1 VAAEVLSMS
10 DLTVTHVLDPD
21 DQPTRPDRLV
31 FGDAGPLIEKVG
43 DYELL
48 YELGRGGMGVVFK
61 ARDAKL
67 NRLVAVKMI
76 LPGALPDATDLQ
88 RFHTE
93 ASAAAGLKHPNIVAV
108 HAVGQQDGRW
118 YYVMDLIEGPTLA
131 KRLADGP
138 LPGRVAARYI
148 AAVARGIEHAHR
160 NGVLHRDLKPAN
172 ILLDADDQPHIADF
186 GLAKQM
192 TADGSGNTRTGAV
205 LGTPS
210 YMAPEQASG
219 SKELG
224 PACDIYGLGALL
236 YELLTARPPFKAE
249 TPMDTMMQVLEQ
261 DPAPPTLLNPKV
273 DRDLETVCLKC
284 LQKEPARRYES
295 AAALADDL
303 ERYLNGESIRART
316 FSMIDRIA
324 WTLEHS
330 QYDVQFGPYGA
341 MLYWF
346 AAIVAMT
353 QIAKHVLMTNGVSI
367 TWVSVVQ
374 LLQFILIGV
383 VFWCYRGRTM
393 APSTTAERQLWSVW
407 IGYIVASL
415 LIAAVSWRLF
425 SERQI
430 YQMVEYPF
438 FAITAGMAFFFLGSS
453 YWGWCYAF
461 GAAFFAASVV
471 MLFDTRWAVLEFGAV
486 WTACLLIFGT
496 RLRGLAR
503 ERAEGNKAT
512 VRTSA

>member
-1 VAAEVLSMS
+1 MAAEALPMS
-10 DLTVTHVLDPD
+10 DLTVTHTVDPD
-21 DQPTRPDRLV
+21 DQPTRPDQPFSPDV
-31 FGDAGPLIEKVG
+31 GPIVEKVG

-61 ARDAKL
+61 ARDVKL

-118 YYVMDLIEGPTLA
+118 YYCMDFIEGPTLA

-138 LPGRVAARYI
+138 LPGRTAARYMV
-148 AAVARGIEHAHR
+148 AVARGIEHAHR
-160 NGVLHRDLKPAN
+160 NGILHRDLKPAN
-172 ILLDADDQPHIADF
+172 ILLDADDQPHVADF

-192 TADGSGNTRTGAV
+192 TADKGGNTRTGAV

-236 YELLTARPPFKAE
+236 YELLTGRPPFRAE

-261 DPAPPTLLNPKV
+261 DPAPPRLLNPKV
-273 DRDLETVCLKC
+273 DRDLETICLKC
-284 LQKEPARRYES
+284 LQKEPGRRYES
-295 AAALADDL
+295 AARMADDL
-303 ERYLNGESIRART
+303 ERYLNGESIHART

-330 QYDVQFGPYGA
+330 QYDVQFGAYGA

-346 AAIVAMT
+346 AAIVLLT
-353 QIAKHVLMTNGVSI
+353 QIAKHALLTAAAPI
-367 TWVSVVQ
+367 AWVSVCQ
-374 LLQFILIGV
+374 ALQFGLIGV
-383 VFWCYRGRTM
+383 VFWCYRGRAL

-407 IGYIVASL
+407 IGYIAASV
-415 LIAAVSWRLF
+415 LIAAISSRLF
-425 SERQI
+425 EEAEI
-430 YQMVEYPF
+430 YRMVEYPF

-453 YWGWCYAF
+453 YWGWCYVF
-461 GAAFFAASVV
+461 GVAFFAASVV

-486 WTACLLIFGT
+486 WTVCLVIFGT

-503 ERAEGNKAT
+503 ERAEGGKAAA
-512 VRTSA
+512 RPSA